1 LCHKLLTLLISVL
14 GQYACIETVLTIKQ
28 ETKKKAEAI
37 SELHIPD
44 RNNQK
49 NRKLRKQRTEE
60 GNHTINN

>member
-1 LCHKLLTLLISVL
+1 
-14 GQYACIETVLTIKQ
+14 VLTIKQ